1 MFSYLK
7 LFSHKKDANAKFVL
21 KHSYVK
27 NTILY
32 PITRLD
38 ERDPNPRQGVEG

>member
-7 LFSHKKDANAKFVL
+7 LFSHKKDVNSKFGL

-27 NTILY
+27 NTC

-38 ERDPNPRQGVEG
+38 ELDRKPRQDVEG